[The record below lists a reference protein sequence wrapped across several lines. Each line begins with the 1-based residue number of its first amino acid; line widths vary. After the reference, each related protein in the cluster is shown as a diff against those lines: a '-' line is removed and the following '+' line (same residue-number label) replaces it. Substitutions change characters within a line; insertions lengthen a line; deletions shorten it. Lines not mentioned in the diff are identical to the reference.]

1 MILNMPN
8 KGYWMKG
15 MLRVSLEAKTIIDF
29 NSCFFSYGFTM
40 THGCIRSDI
49 TYFSTLPL
57 SHLIITHGAIPPLLV
72 NDVICERYV
81 II

>member
-1 MILNMPN
+1 
-8 KGYWMKG
+8 
-15 MLRVSLEAKTIIDF
+15 
-29 NSCFFSYGFTM
+29 M

-81 II
+81 IVWLS